1 MLRGARAL
9 LILSFG
15 VAAIAGP
22 ASARVAERAPTAA
35 TVHASGSLTSERAL
49 ETGVLQE
56 INLLRRQHGLAALR
70 VAAPLSAAARQHSQ
84 SMALEGYFAH
94 ESADGSPFW
103 KRLRRFYSP
112 TGYGYWSVGENLL
125 YSSPDVDAHGALR
138 LWLGS
143 PKHRENMLTARWRE
157 IGLSAIHSDAAPGV
171 FGGVPAT
178 VLTADFGVRR

>member
-1 MLRGARAL
+1 L
-9 LILSFG
+9 LIVFFG
-15 VAAIAGP
+15 VAVLAAP
-22 ASARVAERAPTAA
+22 AAARVGERAPTASTARA
-35 TVHASGSLTSERAL
+35 TGSLTSQRAL

-56 INLLRRQHGLAALR
+56 INNLRRQHGLVALR
-70 VAAPLSAAARQHSQ
+70 LTSPLSAAARQHSQ

-94 ESADGSPFW
+94 ESSDGTPFW
-103 KRLRRFYSP
+103 KRLRRFYTP

-125 YSSPDVDAHGALR
+125 YSSPDVDAHGALE

-157 IGLSAIHSDAAPGV
+157 IGLSAIHSEAAPGV
-171 FGGVPAT
+171 FGGAPAT